1 MSFDL
6 AIFQGQKPNTVL
18 RYASAATLQGTAKLV
33 NRFAFLFLSDYD
45 STRDRGTYFNAAM
58 RAGTIRTNSQ
68 ILQQFALAAAEVT
81 RQLGDQSGH
90 PVTEQLVRADLTSF
104 QRIESTILLTVALR
118 TPNGSVD
125 LQLPVGP

>member
-81 RQLGDQSGH
+81 RQLYDFQDKGDRQSRLG
-90 PVTEQLVRADLTSF
+90 ETSAHA
-104 QRIESTILLTVALR
+104 LL
-118 TPNGSVD
+118 PSV
-125 LQLPVGP
+125 